1 MELWQQRIYWAA
13 FGAQAFS
20 PKIYSPLLCSV
31 YTVATVSACKASLMN
46 KHGGQ
51 SQLFALTT
59 TSNHMHIHEMASM
72 QIILLRLQIIT
83 PPPGVCVCTFQQIK
97 WGGCDCI
104 RYSQQTAGDSVTD
117 VALVSD
123 LHGSKN
129 DSEDGRKKKREAGFT
144 LSPSFFLFYVVPA
157 TVEYDTQKQSILWG
171 KS

>member
-1 MELWQQRIYWAA
+1 MTEFISSLNSTVVNEKKEKRFDIRVELWQQRIYWAA

-83 PPPGVCVCTFQQIK
+83 PPLLVCVCAHSN
-97 WGGCDCI
+97 
-104 RYSQQTAGDSVTD
+104 R
-117 VALVSD
+117 
-123 LHGSKN
+123 
-129 DSEDGRKKKREAGFT
+129 
-144 LSPSFFLFYVVPA
+144 
-157 TVEYDTQKQSILWG
+157 
-171 KS
+171 